1 MLARRDNGGI
11 GLLENDPAELERFRC
26 RARIAKN
33 SRVCAYAH
41 DTCQNLRSN
50 AVWRRSVQN
59 VLEPRLVPSMIFRV
73 RPKRIDQD
81 VDVRKDQRRPSIRS
95 SSSALLSRST
105 PGQVPPPARLTG
117 TDTGGRSGV
126 FIGRRKASLRP
137 CSMRAVRVI
146 PRAAASRRARSSRA
160 WSRRTVVLICRN
172 IHYNMSVCQ
181 SWASTA
187 QHSIVFDRA
196 TCFIVRQLIA
206 PLHLRPM
213 FAARVRLPRK
223 RRWRPRRSHRESPAR
238 GRNPAAKARPR

>member
-1 MLARRDNGGI
+1 MLLARRDDGGV

-26 RARIAKN
+26 RARITKN
-33 SRVCAYAH
+33 SRVGAYAN

-59 VLEPRLVPSMIFRV
+59 VLEPFLVPSMIFRV
-73 RPKRIDQD
+73 RPKRVDQD
-81 VDVRKDQRRPSIRS
+81 VDVRKDQGRPSIRS
-95 SSSALLSRST
+95 SSCALLSRST

-117 TDTGGRSGV
+117 NDTVGRSGI

-172 IHYNMSVCQ
+172 IHYDMSVCQ
-181 SWASTA
+181 SRTW
-187 QHSIVFDRA
+187 
-196 TCFIVRQLIA
+196 
-206 PLHLRPM
+206 
-213 FAARVRLPRK
+213 RLVIWK
-223 RRWRPRRSHRESPAR
+223 RRSV
-238 GRNPAAKARPR
+238 